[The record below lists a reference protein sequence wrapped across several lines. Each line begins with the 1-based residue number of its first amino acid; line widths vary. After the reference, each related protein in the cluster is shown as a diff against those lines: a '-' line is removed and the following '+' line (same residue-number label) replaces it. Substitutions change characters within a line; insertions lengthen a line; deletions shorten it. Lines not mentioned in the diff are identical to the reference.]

1 VGRESFEKRER
12 EKRRQQR
19 SAAKRQRREARAEP
33 DIGGGTVE
41 SDELMERFRV
51 LSERYAAGALTREQY
66 EPQRLQ
72 IFSELGLDPNARG
85 TSERTEPPQ

>member
-19 SAAKRQRREARAEP
+19 SAAKRERRESRAEA
-33 DIGGGTVE
+33 DVDGDTVD

-51 LSERYAAGALTREQY
+51 LSEAYQAGALTHEQY
-66 EPQRLQ
+66 EAQRQQ
-72 IFSELGLDPNARG
+72 IFSELGLDANAR
-85 TSERTEPPQ
+85 